1 MAQEAPVR
9 RVSAAD
15 PKISAIVPAYNEA
28 ARIAPVLDVL
38 VSYPGFAEVLVV
50 DDGSTDGTGEVAA
63 RRGARV
69 VRSPRKSGKGAAMQ
83 RGVDAAAGEVIFFC
97 DADIVGL
104 THETIDEI
112 VGPVCAGETE
122 MFVGMIDRRI
132 YDVPFLVRY
141 VPLLGGIRALT
152 RALWKRTPRRFRR
165 GFGVETALNY
175 YAAHPGRPQHKVFP
189 GLSQTVKEKKYGL
202 LLGTYWRW
210 RMVGDILRTN
220 WALRF
225 GAAGAVV
232 SEAQREL

>member
-1 MAQEAPVR
+1 MAQETPVR
-9 RVSAAD
+9 RVSA
-15 PKISAIVPAYNEA
+15 IVPAFNEA

-38 VSYPGFAEVLVV
+38 ASYPGFSEVMVV
-50 DDGSTDGTGEVAA
+50 DDGSTDGTGAVAA
-63 RRGARV
+63 EHGARV
-69 VRSPRKSGKGAAMQ
+69 VRSPRKSGKGAAMH
-83 RGVDAAAGEVIFFC
+83 RGVEAATGEVIFFC

-104 THETIDEI
+104 THEVIDEI
-112 VGPVCAGETE
+112 VGPVRAGETE

-132 YDVPFLVRY
+132 YDVPFIIRY

-152 RALWKRTPRRFRR
+152 RSLWKRTPRRFRR

-189 GLSQTVKEKKYGL
+189 GLSQTVKEKKYGF

-220 WALRF
+220 WTLRF
-225 GAAGAVV
+225 GAAAAVV
-232 SEAQREL
+232 SEVQREL

>member
-1 MAQEAPVR
+1 MAQEAPLR
-9 RVSAAD
+9 RLSASG
-15 PKISAIVPAYNEA
+15 ISAIVPAYNEA
-28 ARIAPVLDVL
+28 ARIAPVLDAL

-63 RRGARV
+63 ARGARV

-83 RGVDAAAGEVIFFC
+83 RGVDAAVGEVIFFC

-112 VGPVCAGETE
+112 LDPVRRGETE
-122 MFVGMIDRRI
+122 MFIGMIDRRI
-132 YDVPFLVRY
+132 YDAPFIIRY

-152 RALWKRTPRRFRR
+152 RALWKRTPRRFKQ
-165 GFGVETALNY
+165 GFEIETALNY

-202 LLGTYWRW
+202 LRGTYWRW
-210 RMVGDILRTN
+210 RMVIDILSTN
-220 WALRF
+220 WALRV
-225 GAAGAVV
+225 GAAAAVV
-232 SEAQREL
+232 TEVQRKL